1 MIDFYKIKKIIE
13 FKKVKF
19 LIKYFKKLLLF
30 IYSIFIT
37 PFSIFLFSYFKN
49 RSQKNNNQRFISLRI
64 TKKYFGHQAIEPAI
78 ASSIIKNNK
87 NFSFLI
93 SYKEKNIPGNKK
105 LNIIIKNTF
114 YIQDDIFLFFIEH
127 IYNYSNNFLILK
139 IKKFYYPLISKR
151 ERQREFKYYPELLSE
166 KNFLWKKNALKV
178 IEKNISKESKDN
190 IVIALRSKH
199 FHQHSKKV
207 KPQPSRDAD
216 INDLIHIIDVCEEI
230 NQPQQI
236 VCYTNKLFE
245 KDLTSKYIKNPKIK
259 IVLQEE
265 IDILE
270 ILNGSSLLIS
280 NSNGIGAAAF
290 AMGLKTL
297 YLQHSP
303 WHIWCTSHSNS
314 IMLPIEYEKTKGTNK
329 RNLYDIFNLA
339 FYPTNEIPID
349 FELNFKNKNIKL
361 QSIKNIDKE
370 IIKGSIKEAICLD
383 YLKLRKKSE
392 KYLDCLFHYETEL
405 EKDFWINYI
414 NRLPPKIK
422 YWHKNIKMNISKSF
436 LNSFF

>member
-1 MIDFYKIKKIIE
+1 MIDFYKINKIIE

-19 LIKYFKKLLLF
+19 LIRNFKKFLLF
-30 IYSIFIT
+30 TYSIFIA
-37 PFSIFLFSYFKN
+37 PFSIFIFSYFKN

-78 ASSIIKNNK
+78 ASSIIENNK
-87 NFSFLI
+87 NISFLI
-93 SYKEKNIPGNKK
+93 SYKEKNISGNKK
-105 LNIIIKNTF
+105 LNMIIKNTF
-114 YIQDDIFLFFIEH
+114 DIQDDIYLFFIEH
-127 IYNYSNNFLILK
+127 IYNYSHNFFILK

-151 ERQREFKYYPELLSE
+151 EREFKYYPELLSE
-166 KNFLWKKNALKV
+166 KNFLWKKNALNV
-178 IEKNISKESKDN
+178 IGKNISKESKDN

-230 NQPQQI
+230 NPPQQI
-236 VCYTNKLFE
+236 ICYSNKSFE
-245 KDLTSKYIKNPKIK
+245 KKLLSKYIKNHNIS
-259 IVLQEE
+259 IALQEE
-265 IDILE
+265 IDILDL
-270 ILNGSSLLIS
+270 INGSNLLIS

-314 IMLPIEYEKTKGTNK
+314 IMLPIEYKKTKERNK
-329 RNLYDIFNLA
+329 RNLNNIFNLA
-339 FYPTNEIPID
+339 FYPSDEIPID
-349 FELNFKNKNIKL
+349 FELNFKNKNIQL
-361 QSIKNIDKE
+361 QAIKNIDKD
-370 IIKGSIKEAICLD
+370 IIKGSIEEAINLD
-383 YLKLRKKSE
+383 YLNLRKKSE
-392 KYLDCLFHYETEL
+392 KYLECLFHYENEL
-405 EKDFWINYI
+405 EREFWINYI

-436 LNSFF
+436 LNSFY

>member
-1 MIDFYKIKKIIE
+1 MIDSFKIKKILDL
-13 FKKVKF
+13 KKIKF
-19 LIKYFKKLLLF
+19 LIKNSKKSLLI

-37 PFSIFLFSYFKN
+37 PFSIFIFYYFKN
-49 RSQKNNNQRFISLRI
+49 RSLKNNNQKFISLRI

-78 ASSIIKNNK
+78 ASSIIENNK
-87 NFSFLI
+87 NISFLI
-93 SYKEKNIPGNKK
+93 SYKEKNISGNKK
-105 LNIIIKNTF
+105 LNMIIKNTF
-114 YIQDDIFLFFIEH
+114 DIQDDIYLFFIEH
-127 IYNYSNNFLILK
+127 IYNYSHNFLILK

-151 ERQREFKYYPELLSE
+151 EREFKYYPELLSE
-166 KNFLWKKNALKV
+166 KNFLWKKNALNV
-178 IEKNISKESKDN
+178 IGKNISKESKDN

-230 NQPQQI
+230 NPPQQI
-236 VCYTNKLFE
+236 VCYSNKYFE

-259 IVLQEE
+259 IVLQEN

-314 IMLPIEYEKTKGTNK
+314 IMLPIEYEKTKGINK

-349 FELNFKNKNIKL
+349 FELNFKNNNIKL

-370 IIKGSIKEAICLD
+370 IIKGSIKEAISLD

-392 KYLDCLFHYETEL
+392 KYLECLFCYETEL

-436 LNSFF
+436 LNSFYL